1 MRFERLH
8 IPAFGPFTDL
18 DLRFPAHA
26 NDLHVIFGENE
37 AGKSSLLRA
46 IRDLLFGIH
55 SQSTD
60 NFLHDYKNLRIG
72 GEIGNRAGE
81 RIAFQR
87 RKGNKNTLLDAAGAQ
102 LPDTAL
108 TPFIG
113 SVDLAYFSTM
123 FGLGGRELR
132 EGAQQL
138 LSGEGE
144 IGNALFSASLGGTPI
159 QKVLAA
165 LTEEAER
172 LFKGRAT
179 TNVSIRPAVSR
190 YKELVRQSKEA
201 IVNPETWE
209 IIERD
214 LAASE
219 HSRKTLE
226 NEIAELGRQLEWISR
241 CDDAL
246 PAVGRLSEQTRQLS
260 ELPPLPDVSSD
271 FVGRARAARTQ
282 VAEAQAE
289 VRRLTAQIAGL
300 EKRLAECVTSPA
312 ILAEA
317 AAVDRLHQDLGSYR
331 DRKKSLSE
339 RETKLAGIEPALR
352 AGMENLELKGELES
366 IETLRLSS
374 PARLACAEAAKALE
388 ESLERQEKSVTKEED
403 LKRQIETRE
412 KQLESLPEADL
423 NPLRDALASAAGATE
438 ADRTLE
444 VAQSEVKGLT
454 REATVR
460 HGRLPGAPKDIDA
473 TANLAVP
480 SKATIRRIRDEMEG
494 IHREIKAEQAKI
506 LEGKKR
512 IENIQAELGRMARR
526 GKLPSEEALRD
537 ARLHRDHGWTLVLA
551 EWKGDGAKEEFISG
565 VPLENGFPQSVVKA
579 DEIADDLQKQAEAVA
594 QAEEKRFQSSKSETQ
609 NTEAA
614 TKIAELQSALTACQA
629 SWEEAWKPSGVT
641 PRTPDEMEE
650 WRESWS
656 EFREVLGKL
665 RTAEEALQQK
675 QQRVQQATQQLA
687 GVLGECDPKG
697 FSLLFEAAR
706 KRVQAG
712 EKAMGR
718 REEVA
723 NQVHEL
729 KRQLETVDQDR
740 AHVAQSVKKATNDW
754 ITQCKAVGLRDGI
767 SPQSGLALLQE
778 RKELLSNFD
787 SWQELSAETKALS
800 QQVREYG
807 ADVGGKATALGIQGD
822 TTEAQEAGLWKTLV
836 AARDAQSR
844 HDQLAEQVNTAN
856 DELEDRK
863 QVAVQAS
870 QALDELVHL
879 AKLSAAE
886 ELEPLLANLESRNQA
901 LAQIATLRDTLSR
914 LARGPSVDEF
924 LSKVRAEDADA
935 FPQRKTQLE
944 NEKQEKQTVLQG
956 VRDTLSELTK
966 QKQGLEK
973 AGDAAADY
981 RQQAESCAAAL
992 QEDAARF
999 LRLKLATHFLQTQI
1013 ERFRKENQGPLL
1025 EKSGRV
1031 FQKITRGAF
1040 SGLDAEFNA
1049 SDVPVLVG
1057 LRPDRTSV
1065 SIGGMSE
1072 GTRDQLYLA
1081 LRLAALDQYLDAH
1094 EPMPLILDD
1103 LLITFD
1109 DERARAILP
1118 QLAGLA
1124 KRTQVFLF
1132 THHEHLVELCRQT
1145 LGEDQFRLH
1154 RLEAGIPSPHDEA
1167 V

>member
-1 MRFERLH
+1 MRFERLQV
-8 IPAFGPFTDL
+8 PAFGLFTNL
-18 DLRFPAHA
+18 DLGFPDHA
-26 NDLHVIFGENE
+26 TDLHVIFGKNE

-46 IRDLLFGIH
+46 IRDLLFGIQG
-55 SQSTD
+55 QSTD

-72 GEIGNRAGE
+72 GEIGNRAGN

-87 RKGNKNTLLDAAGAQ
+87 RKGNKNTLLDATGAQ
-102 LPDTAL
+102 LHDTAL
-108 TPFIG
+108 TPFLG

-144 IGNALFSASLGGTPI
+144 IGNALFSASLGGAPI
-159 QKVLAA
+159 QMVLAA
-165 LTEEAER
+165 LTEESER
-172 LFKGRAT
+172 LFKGRTT
-179 TNVSIRPAVSR
+179 TNVSIRPAAAR
-190 YKELVRQSKEA
+190 YKELLKQSRDA
-201 IVNPETWE
+201 MVNPETWE

-214 LAASE
+214 LAAAE
-219 HSRKTLE
+219 ENRTKLE
-226 NEIAELGRQLEWISR
+226 NEIGELGRQLEWISR

-260 ELPPLPDVSSD
+260 ELPPLPEVSSD

-300 EKRLAECVTSPA
+300 ENRLAECLTSPA

-317 AAVDRLHQDLGSYR
+317 AALELLHQDLGSYR

-352 AGMENLELKGELES
+352 SGMENLELKGELES

-388 ESLERQEKSVTKEED
+388 EALERQEKSVTKEED

-412 KQLESLPEADL
+412 QQLESLPEADL

-473 TANLAVP
+473 TMKLAVP
-480 SKATIRRIRDEMEG
+480 SKATIRRIRDEMEEIQRG
-494 IHREIKAEQAKI
+494 IKAEQGKI

-537 ARLHRDHGWTLVLA
+537 ARLHRDHGWALVLA

-565 VPLENGFPQSVVKA
+565 VPLEEAFPQSMVKA
-579 DEIADDLQKQAEAVA
+579 DEIADDLQKQVEAVA
-594 QAEEKRFQSSKSETQ
+594 QAEEKRFQISKSETQ

-614 TKIAELQSALTACQA
+614 TKSAELQSALTACQA
-629 SWEEAWKPSGVT
+629 SWKEAWTLSGVT

-665 RTAEEALQQK
+665 RTAEEAHQQK

-687 GVLGECDPKG
+687 AVLGESDTKG

-718 REEVA
+718 REEMA
-723 NQVHEL
+723 NQAHEL
-729 KRQLETVDQDR
+729 KRQLQTMDQDR
-740 AHVAQSVKKATNDW
+740 AHVAQLFKKATNDW

-787 SWQELSAETKALS
+787 SWQELFAETKVLS
-800 QQVREYG
+800 QLAREYG
-807 ADVGGKATALGIQGD
+807 AEVGGKATALGIQGD
-822 TTEAQEAGLWKTLV
+822 TTEAQESGLWKTLV

-844 HDQLAEQVNTAN
+844 HDQLAEQVNTEN
-856 DELEDRK
+856 GDLKNK
-863 QVAVQAS
+863 QQAAVQAS

-914 LARGPSVDEF
+914 LARGQSVDEF
-924 LSKVRAEDADA
+924 LSNVRVENADA

-973 AGDAAADY
+973 AGDAAADF
-981 RQQAESCAAAL
+981 RQQAESFAATL
-992 QEDAARF
+992 KQDAARF
-999 LRLKLATHFLQTQI
+999 LRLRLATHLLEAQI
-1013 ERFRKENQGPLL
+1013 EKFRKENQGPLL
-1025 EKSGRV
+1025 QKSGEV
-1031 FQKITRGAF
+1031 FKAITCGAF
-1040 SGLDAEFNA
+1040 SGLDAEYNA
-1049 SDVPVLVG
+1049 DDVPVLVG
-1057 LRPDRTSV
+1057 VRPDLTKTKV
-1065 SIGGMSE
+1065 PVE
-1072 GTRDQLYLA
+1072 GLSDGSRDQLYLA
-1081 LRLAALDQYLDAH
+1081 LRLAALDRYLEEH

-1109 DERARAILP
+1109 NERTKAILP

-1145 LGEDQFRLH
+1145 LGADQFKLH
-1154 RLEAGIPSPHDEA
+1154 KL
-1167 V
+1167 